1 MGQYVNKCMVII
13 YRFYLIYG
21 TIFFRLLAN
30 AKQQIQIH
38 DMKHVTYLSPKQQF
52 NQ

>member
-1 MGQYVNKCMVII
+1 MHGDNLL
-13 YRFYLIYG
+13 FLLNLIYG
-21 TIFFRLLAN
+21 TIFVRLLAN

-38 DMKHVTYLSPKQQF
+38 DIKHVTYLSPKQQL